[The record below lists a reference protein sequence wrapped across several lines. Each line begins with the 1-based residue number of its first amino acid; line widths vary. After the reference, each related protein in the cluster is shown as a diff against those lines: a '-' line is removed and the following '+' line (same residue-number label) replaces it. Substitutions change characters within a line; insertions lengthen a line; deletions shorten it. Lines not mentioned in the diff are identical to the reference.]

1 MHRIYVILSNVDI
14 IVFIHTDILTY
25 FIYIYINMINV
36 VHLAYQ
42 KCTGTRPTMFL
53 KTSQYYMLIR
63 YEHLISIKIA
73 VFFLFC

>member
-1 MHRIYVILSNVDI
+1 
-14 IVFIHTDILTY
+14 
-25 FIYIYINMINV
+25 MINV

-53 KTSQYYMLIR
+53 KTSQYYMILKYYIIR